1 VDLICLA
8 IRRQQPLWKKVAVAV
23 AVAVATNQTGQFS
36 LKNEATFAAQL
47 CFDDAQPE
55 TQTITTTKRL

>member
-8 IRRQQPLWKKVAVAV
+8 IRRQQPLWKKVAV

>member
-1 VDLICLA
+1 MA
-8 IRRQQPLWKKVAVAV
+8 VAVAV
-23 AVAVATNQTGQFS
+23 AVAVATNQTGQLS

-55 TQTITTTKRL
+55 T